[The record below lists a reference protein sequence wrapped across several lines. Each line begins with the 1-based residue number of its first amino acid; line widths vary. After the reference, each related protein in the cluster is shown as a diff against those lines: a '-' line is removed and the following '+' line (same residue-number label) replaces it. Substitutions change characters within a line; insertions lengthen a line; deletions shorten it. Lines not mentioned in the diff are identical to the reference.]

1 MLPSIHRFWQIS
13 RESQVAGQPGLPIQ
27 CGRFHPE
34 ERASQRHIDKEGR
47 IRDFSFLLWTNPSL
61 VDLYRET
68 DENVAII
75 RAKGRKLSLCANR
88 VDVPNSREPMAKDHR
103 PRFSIE
109 PWFLTTRS
117 RPWSRVGS
125 TLMDCRPIGTKIS
138 DKYRENPSPRPF
150 DSHRINASVF
160 TYPTLLALIPW
171 FFGDYL
177 KNESHLFAFS
187 LFLRYSGL
195 FLSN

>member
-34 ERASQRHIDKEGR
+34 KRASQRHIDKEGR

-75 RAKGRKLSLCANR
+75 RAKGRKLSLYANR

-109 PWFLTTRS
+109 P
-117 RPWSRVGS
+117 
-125 TLMDCRPIGTKIS
+125 
-138 DKYRENPSPRPF
+138 
-150 DSHRINASVF
+150 
-160 TYPTLLALIPW
+160 
-171 FFGDYL
+171 
-177 KNESHLFAFS
+177 
-187 LFLRYSGL
+187 
-195 FLSN
+195 